1 MKRLIGTSAMG
12 IRAPIIK
19 EDDDLVKITSD
30 LILQTVENYNLNFK
44 DKDIVAV
51 TESLL
56 ARAQGNFC
64 DIQEISDEIN
74 EKFGDSIGVLFP
86 ITSRNR
92 FSVILKAIADT
103 GKDVYVF
110 LNYPSD
116 EVGNEIIEGEI
127 LAQEG
132 INSYIETIDEE
143 RYRELVGGSY
153 HHPFTGVDYVELYK
167 SMGKG
172 NIKIFLSNNPLD
184 LLNYTDEILVAGV
197 HERVYLEE
205 IMKVNGA
212 KTVYTLADLLTEPRN
227 GSGYNP
233 QYGLYGSNMS
243 TETELKLFPRDCQEF
258 VDELQ
263 KNIYD
268 RTGVT
273 IEAMIYGDGAFKDP
287 VAGIWELADPVVS
300 PAYTSGLE
308 GRPKEIKLKFVAD
321 NELRDMTHEEAQRAI
336 KEKIANKTED
346 NIEQGSIGTTP
357 RQIPD
362 LLGSLADLVSGS
374 GDKGTPIVFIQGY
387 FDNYSDQ

>member
-64 DIQEISDEIN
+64 DIQDISDEIN

-205 IMKVNGA
+205 IMKANGA

>member
-205 IMKVNGA
+205 IMKANGA